1 MAKEDVVHLRWK
13 AALRKKA
20 RLPFAPTHL
29 NLEDIMLSGVNQR
42 NMMRFHSCVKP
53 AKVQLTETE
62 QNGGGQGHGRGA
74 GKGRCRW
81 RAASAVRCP
90 VLSLAVAVS
99 NTIRCLKAA
108 RNVDQKCPH
117 HRQEMVLT
125 HPSVPKRLGFDPWS
139 ETTPWRRAQQ
149 HSPVFSPGA
158 FLGQRS
164 LGWLWATVHRVP
176 KGRLRVHAPS

>member
-1 MAKEDVVHLRWK
+1 
-13 AALRKKA
+13 
-20 RLPFAPTHL
+20 
-29 NLEDIMLSGVNQR
+29 
-42 NMMRFHSCVKP
+42 MRFHSCVKP

-74 GKGRCRW
+74 GKGRCQSEGSIGCEMPCAQPGGGRQQHY
-81 RAASAVRCP
+81 
-90 VLSLAVAVS
+90 
-99 NTIRCLKAA
+99 IRCLKAA

-176 KGRLRVHAPS
+176 KGRLRVHAPSWGSAQRACTLLRWLLPNM